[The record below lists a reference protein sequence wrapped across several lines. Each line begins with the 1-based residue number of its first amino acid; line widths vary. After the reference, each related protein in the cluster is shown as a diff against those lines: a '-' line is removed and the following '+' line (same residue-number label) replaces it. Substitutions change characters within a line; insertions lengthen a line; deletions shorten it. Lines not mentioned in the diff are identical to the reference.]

1 MLYQLIHFHRT
12 EHLIFIHICGIK
24 IQNKVFLDCV
34 GKFNQVISKMPLRV
48 EKWVLCSREVYSSL
62 E

>member
-1 MLYQLIHFHRT
+1 MLYQLIHFRRT

-24 IQNKVFLDCV
+24 IQNKVFLHCV

-48 EKWVLCSREVYSSL
+48 EK
-62 E
+62 